1 MALHRTGKADV
12 RHGYVERCN
21 GRMRDEL
28 LNESLFFGLSHAR
41 GPFPMVDDCNTFR
54 PHSSLGYRTPA
65 AYPGIIAATEPVG
78 VSKTVEALIAA
89 G

>member
-1 MALHRTGKADV
+1 
-12 RHGYVERCN
+12 
-21 GRMRDEL
+21 
-28 LNESLFFGLSHAR
+28 
-41 GPFPMVDDCNTFR
+41 MVDDCNTFR

-65 AYPGIIAATEPVG
+65 AYAGIIAATEPIG

>member
-1 MALHRTGKADV
+1 
-12 RHGYVERCN
+12 
-21 GRMRDEL
+21 
-28 LNESLFFGLSHAR
+28 
-41 GPFPMVDDCNTFR
+41 MVDDCNTFR